1 MAHVRM
7 ENMAPGLAMNDKV
20 QVDQI
25 REYLGG
31 LTPQARA
38 SLLVEIERMLL
49 YGEAVPGAD
58 IMLKELRAEFR
69 KTGLSSD
76 RAGNPSR
83 YFFKPIEA
91 LFVDRPPELANA
103 GQISRGSLSPIWEW
117 INQSLLPAMAGDYC
131 EKMKRAIVTNN
142 AQEARQMS
150 AGFQNKVIKSLEAA
164 LSSRQGM
171 EGVRSGLG
179 RYTSSR
185 ASFDDLKKI
194 VSALRIGDAIVAFGE
209 ALPPKIENF
218 EGETFAK
225 ARGLLDAFA
234 TKHPDAMPFALTIV
248 IKRLKTPWQLIHF
261 ATGMA
266 RGKNAGDIEATRYA
280 ISVPMVLDQL
290 DDKRIALKQAVR
302 NNRIPIAKEI
312 LTEVYDIEHA
322 LRTRIGQI
330 DASDWGRRLDE
341 LMTAIDDD
349 LQAEFR
355 TLPANTGHVLGA
367 RTLRR
372 HSAPGLLTS
381 LMRRSRDAL
390 VGGATRVEGL
400 FGLGQ
405 RSAGGP
411 TEPSAPVKPRVEK
424 INLR

>member
-7 ENMAPGLAMNDKV
+7 ENMAPGLAMNDKI

-91 LFVDRPPELANA
+91 LFVNRPPELANA
-103 GQISRGSLSPIWEW
+103 GQISRGSLSAIWEW
-117 INQSLLPAMAGDYC
+117 INQVLLPAMAVEYC
-131 EKMKRAIVTNN
+131 DKMKRAIVTNN
-142 AQEARQMS
+142 VLEARQIA
-150 AGFQNKVIKSLEAA
+150 AGFQAKVIKSLEAV
-164 LSSRQGM
+164 LSSRQGI

-185 ASFDDLKKI
+185 ASFDDLNKI
-194 VSALRIGDAIVAFGE
+194 ISALRIGDAIVAFGE
-209 ALPPKIENF
+209 ALPPKIDNF
-218 EGETFAK
+218 EGEPLAK
-225 ARGLLDAFA
+225 ARSLLDAFA
-234 TKHPDAMPFALTIV
+234 TKHPEAMPFALTIV
-248 IKRLKTPWQLIHF
+248 VKRLKTPWQLIHF

-266 RGKNAGDIEATRYA
+266 RGKNAGDIEASRYA

-290 DDKRIALKQAVR
+290 DDQRMALKPAIR
-302 NNRIPIAKEI
+302 NNRIGIAKEI
-312 LTEVYDIEHA
+312 LTEIYDIEHA
-322 LRTRIGQI
+322 LRTRIGQL

-341 LMTAIDDD
+341 LMAAIDDD
-349 LQAEFR
+349 LQVEFR
-355 TLPANTGHVLGA
+355 TLPENIGHVLGA

-372 HSAPGLLTS
+372 NSAPGLLTS
-381 LMRRSRDAL
+381 LVRRSRDAL

-405 RSAGGP
+405 KSAGGP
-411 TEPSAPVKPRVEK
+411 TDPSTPVKPRVEK
-424 INLR
+424 INQR

>member
-1 MAHVRM
+1 MV
-7 ENMAPGLAMNDKV
+7 NDAIS
-20 QVDQI
+20 VDRI

-58 IMLKELRAEFR
+58 IMLIELRAEFR

-103 GQISRGSLSPIWEW
+103 GQISRGSLSAIWEW

-131 EKMKRAIVTNN
+131 DKMKQAILSNN
-142 AQEARQMS
+142 AHQTKQIA
-150 AGFQNKVIKSLEAA
+150 AGFQTKVIKSLEVTLA
-164 LSSRQGM
+164 SRQGI

-194 VSALRIGDAIVAFGE
+194 MSALRVGDAIVAFGE
-209 ALPPKIENF
+209 ALPPKIENL
-218 EGETFAK
+218 EGETLAK

-234 TKHPDAMPFALTIV
+234 AKHPESMPFALTMV
-248 IKRLKTPWQLIHF
+248 AKRLKKSWQLIHF

-266 RGKNAGDIEATRYA
+266 RGKNVGDIEATRYA
-280 ISVPMVLDQL
+280 ISVSMVLDHL
-290 DDKRIALKQAVR
+290 DDKRIALRQALR
-302 NNRIPIAKEI
+302 NNRIPIAKDI
-312 LTEVYDIEHA
+312 LTDIYDIDHA
-322 LRTRIGQI
+322 LRKRIGQL

-341 LMTAIDDD
+341 LMTAIDND

-355 TLPANTGHVLGA
+355 TLPENTAHVLGA

-372 HSAPGLLTS
+372 HAASGLLS
-381 LMRRSRDAL
+381 NLVQSSRDAL
-390 VGGATRVEGL
+390 VGGASYVQGI
-400 FGLGQ
+400 LG
-405 RSAGGP
+405 RGHGSAGGS
-411 TEPSAPVKPRVEK
+411 TEPSSPAKPRVEK